1 MSLVVPDSPDKR
13 RLISAHS
20 PAFFDIFY
28 CGMRYA
34 NHRVRWLEAFDR
46 VADQAKAQGDKGR
59 LLVLAPRDHGKTEL
73 GITYALRAV
82 CMDRNIRIL
91 WISASAAQAERRMR
105 RLKSLL
111 RSERI
116 MEDWASEPEIGCTA
130 FEGGDAQWTTTQV
143 YVQRD
148 KHSIDPTI
156 QAIGSGGAITGA
168 HFDLIIADDI
178 EDDRTVYTSAGRE
191 KTRSWF
197 KGTCQPMLVRGGLL
211 VVIGTRKHADDLFGH
226 LKDDPVFSVI
236 EEPAIKRWPEKY
248 AYKIEV
254 MDGRD
259 VISGVDVEGEHE
271 VLWPE
276 ERPLEYLL
284 RERRSMGA
292 QLFAREFQN
301 EVVDD
306 SAAAFK
312 WSWLEAAQERGK
324 HLSLYEFPKDVSSLD
339 IVQGWDFAL
348 VTNAAAAEARDRD
361 WSVGTT
367 WGRDPDTGIHY
378 LLGIKR
384 VRGVSIARLQGY
396 VVAEYERFKGT
407 VNSVA
412 VEKNAFGEIHYTD
425 LVSKTDLPIK
435 AHLTTKQN
443 KSDPWQGVPSLSI
456 LFENGKVVIPSATE
470 EDKEMTAPLMQELF
484 GLGREKHDDCV
495 MSLWIAH
502 SVLREQRFS
511 HTMHIGDVEL
521 DYRGNPIAF
530 ETEEDVIARSIW
542 DDLPITL
549 N

>member
-1 MSLVVPDSPDKR
+1 MSLVVPDNSEKR

-20 PAFFDIFY
+20 AAFFDIYY

-34 NHRVRWLEAFDR
+34 NHRVRWLESFDR
-46 VADQAKAQGDKGR
+46 VAAQAKAQGDKGR

-73 GITYALRAV
+73 GITYALRAI

-111 RSERI
+111 RSEKVV
-116 MEDWASEPEIGCTA
+116 EDWASEPDIGCTA

-143 YVQRD
+143 YVHRD
-148 KHSIDPTI
+148 KHSIDPTV

-168 HFDLIIADDI
+168 HFDLPIADDI
-178 EDDRTVYTSAGRE
+178 EDARTAYTSAGRE

-197 KGTCQPMLVRGGLL
+197 RGTCQPMLVRGGLL

-236 EEPAIKRWPEKY
+236 EEPAIKKWPDKFH
-248 AYKIEV
+248 YKVEV

-259 VISGVDVEGEHE
+259 VISGIETEGEHE

-312 WSWLEAAQERGK
+312 WAWLEAAQERGK
-324 HLSLYEFPKDVSSLD
+324 GLSLYQFPDVESLD

-367 WGRDPDTGIHY
+367 WGRDPETGMHY
-378 LLGIKR
+378 LLGLQRI
-384 VRGVSIARLQGY
+384 RGVSIARLQRH
-396 VVAEYERFKGT
+396 VVEEFERFKGS
-407 VNSVA
+407 VSSVA

-425 LVSKTDLPIK
+425 LVSKTDLPIRP
-435 AHLTTKQN
+435 HLTTSRN
-443 KSDPWQGVPSLSI
+443 KSDPWHGVPSLSI

-470 EDKEMTAPLMQELF
+470 QDKEVTRPLLQELF

-502 SVLREQRFS
+502 SVLRENRFV
-511 HTMHIGDVEL
+511 HRLHLGDIEL
-521 DYRGNPIAF
+521 DSRGNPIELT
-530 ETEEDVIARSIW
+530 ETEEDVVARSIW
-542 DDLPITL
+542 DNLPVVL